1 MWEVN
6 VPRTCSHCNTKN
18 GLSRGVS
25 SWGNSSLADDYST
38 VPTEGWSCYN
48 CGNWIDGDHEVKPF
62 VKPLSQMDTTR
73 LYFDELVKMRAE
85 GITWMELEEFTG
97 VTWQNL
103 QKCYSLILA
112 ERRLVQEEDIA
123 PEPSQTLTFN

>member
-1 MWEVN
+1 M
-6 VPRTCSHCNTKN
+6 PRTCPHCNAKN

-25 SWGNSSLADDYST
+25 SWGNSSLSDDPSGI
-38 VPTEGWSCYN
+38 PTEGWSCYN
-48 CGNWIDGDHEVKPF
+48 CGHWIDGDHEVKPF

-73 LYFDELVKMRAE
+73 LYFDELVMMRRRGVSWLE
-85 GITWMELEEFTG
+85 CEEFTG

-112 ERRLVQEEDIA
+112 ERRLAQVEVVDEDSFQEL
-123 PEPSQTLTFN
+123 TLN